1 MDLKVDKI
9 ITLIKERV
17 ADKAQLPGWN
27 SHKKMAV
34 IPINIITE
42 KAFIAPKD
50 AKQASVSIIL
60 FEENAKLFF
69 ILTKRTSNVEHHKGQ
84 VSLPGGAIDNNG
96 SALDASTREA
106 QEEIGVDPSTLKFL
120 GNLTSLYTPVSHFNI
135 HTFLWHSKNKPKIEI
150 NKNEVEEVYLI
161 SFNELINNDLV
172 SHTPIYKSG
181 MKINVP
187 AYHFNECICWGATA
201 MILTELKDLLN
212 EVSNR

>member
-1 MDLKVDKI
+1 MLYQQKGTYCK
-9 ITLIKERV
+9 RSFCFGFY
-17 ADKAQLPGWN
+17 A
-27 SHKKMAV
+27 
-34 IPINIITE
+34 
-42 KAFIAPKD
+42 
-50 AKQASVSIIL
+50 
-60 FEENAKLFF
+60 FF

-84 VSLPGGAIDNNG
+84 VSLPGGAIDNNE

-212 EVSNR
+212 EVYRHENPGRFLKFVFLGKKQRLFFKKSKWML